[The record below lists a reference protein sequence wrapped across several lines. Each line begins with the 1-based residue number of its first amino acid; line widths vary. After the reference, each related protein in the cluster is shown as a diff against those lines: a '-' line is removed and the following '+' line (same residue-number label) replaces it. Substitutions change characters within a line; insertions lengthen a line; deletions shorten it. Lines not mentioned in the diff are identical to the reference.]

1 MHYPAYA
8 AVMRT
13 REEADVAET
22 MTDDLAEMRERWPGW
37 HIRQSGG
44 AWKATRLGESLTWD
58 QIALGHAET
67 LIADDRGELERLL
80 EAQAKIA

>member
-1 MHYPAYA
+1 
-8 AVMRT
+8 MRT
-13 REEADVAET
+13 AKEVTVADAVATDEGLEA
-22 MTDDLAEMRERWPGW
+22 LRERWPGW

-67 LIADDRGELERLL
+67 LIADTRADLERLL
-80 EAQAKIA
+80 EVQAGIGAGA